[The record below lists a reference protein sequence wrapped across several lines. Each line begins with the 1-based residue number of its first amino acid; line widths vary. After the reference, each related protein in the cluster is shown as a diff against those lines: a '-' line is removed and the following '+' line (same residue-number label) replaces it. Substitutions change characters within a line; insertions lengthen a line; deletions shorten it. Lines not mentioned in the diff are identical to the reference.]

1 MDMVIVLA
9 TFAMDLQATFLFVFI
24 EIERAT

>member
-1 MDMVIVLA
+1 MDMAIVLT
-9 TFAMDLQATFLFVFI
+9 TFAMDLQAAFLFVFI